1 MDGQLLGH
9 NCGSIGYDDGSS
21 QRARTRAEA
30 VFRATNSAREFMRLG
45 IVLHGLILAVVI
57 VTGST
62 CSANTLAQLPA
73 GFRPMLF
80 QGTPGFST
88 TPASPIDLGPS
99 AVGMTTPHAF
109 PQPLQINNPGTAP
122 LSISGSSFTPF
133 EAGFTAESLFLP
145 PITINPGS
153 TRTPAVLFFPQG
165 PGKRTVQL
173 SITDNAPGSPH
184 IVQFTG
190 TGVTVGANDI
200 AVILDP
206 ALATVNVPAGGST
219 TFPIWLLSGM
229 SSTNINVTVQCSGG
243 PTGTACSL
251 DHNSTTLTG
260 DSFGPTRDKFM
271 VTVSVPS
278 RSALHFRARHNFW
291 WAAAFVF
298 GILLVQKNRRNVL
311 RFAALAALLITSVLI
326 ISCGSNSTGGTGS
339 NTLVIMATPS
349 PGTPHSLSV
358 PLVVQ

>member
-1 MDGQLLGH
+1 MRRRIQASAPLGLFVAQLRKDL
-9 NCGSIGYDDGSS
+9 
-21 QRARTRAEA
+21 
-30 VFRATNSAREFMRLG
+30 MRLG
-45 IVLHGLILAVVI
+45 TAVCRAIVAIVIFAGATFSAHG
-57 VTGST
+57 
-62 CSANTLAQLPA
+62 LAQLPA

-80 QGTPGFST
+80 QGAPSFST
-88 TPASPIDLGPS
+88 TPPSPIDLGPS

-219 TFPIWLLSGM
+219 TFPIWL
-229 SSTNINVTVQCSGG
+229 
-243 PTGTACSL
+243 
-251 DHNSTTLTG
+251 
-260 DSFGPTRDKFM
+260 
-271 VTVSVPS
+271 
-278 RSALHFRARHNFW
+278 
-291 WAAAFVF
+291 
-298 GILLVQKNRRNVL
+298 
-311 RFAALAALLITSVLI
+311 
-326 ISCGSNSTGGTGS
+326 
-339 NTLVIMATPS
+339 
-349 PGTPHSLSV
+349 
-358 PLVVQ
+358 